1 MWTVKLSRGV
11 IRIATPLGPRYLRLT
26 FSQRLFLLWTFRHF
40 ESLPLQ
46 VLTQRERKLL
56 DSLCAQQAF
65 VTLPPDQ
72 YEDAV
77 IGTVE
82 RPQQPSIELP
92 PRKPVERV
100 TKAAVAPMAAEFP
113 QNRS

>member
-1 MWTVKLSRGV
+1 MWTEKLSRGV

-26 FSQRLFLLWTFRHF
+26 LSQRLFLLWTFRHF

-46 VLTQRERKLL
+46 VLTPREQKLL
-56 DSLCAQQAF
+56 GELCAQQAF

-72 YEDAV
+72 FADAV

-82 RPQQPSIELP
+82 RPQQPPLDLP
-92 PRKPVERV
+92 PRKPAARIE
-100 TKAAVAPMAAEFP
+100 KAGVAPMAAEFP

>member
-1 MWTVKLSRGV
+1 MWTEKLSRGV

-26 FSQRLFLLWTFRHF
+26 FSQRLYLLWTFRHF

-46 VLTQRERKLL
+46 VLNQRERKLL

-82 RPQQPSIELP
+82 KPLQPPVETP
-92 PRKPVERV
+92 PRKPAGRV
-100 TKAAVAPMAAEFP
+100 GEAAVAMAAEFP